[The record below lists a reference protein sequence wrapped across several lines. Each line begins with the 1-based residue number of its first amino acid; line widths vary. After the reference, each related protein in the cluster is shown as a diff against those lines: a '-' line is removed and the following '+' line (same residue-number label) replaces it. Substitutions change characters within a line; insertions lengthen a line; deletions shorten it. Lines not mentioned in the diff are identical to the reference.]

1 MNICHTPFKSL
12 SESGCPNVL
21 ARINSFVYVLSIV
34 YDKKNETVNTGIM
47 NLQINN
53 YLHLRNCI
61 DKMLQELSDAC

>member
-1 MNICHTPFKSL
+1 M
-12 SESGCPNVL
+12 L